1 MEQPKRAPS
10 YSERT
15 MIFLIGAV
23 ARPDFVF
30 DKSVAADLNENFFS
44 SAAKTKNASTAD
56 GIVKLVP

>member
-44 SAAKTKNASTAD
+44 SAAKTKTPAPPM
-56 GIVKLVP
+56 V

>member
-30 DKSVAADLNENFFS
+30 DKSVAADLNENFFVS
-44 SAAKTKNASTAD
+44 GKNQNASTAD